1 MPGTRPPPNPAT
13 DSDPAGHASAKSGQ
27 PDIRVAVHALKLAGG
42 GVGSTGFGAP
52 ASCSPDTVAS
62 KLRRCASDGIFNTF
76 FGEFNFGNL
85 PEDYLLRSINLFGRE
100 VIPALRD
107 FEPF

>member
-1 MPGTRPPPNPAT
+1 LNSLKRLARLKPPCPEQGRRQTRRQIATPP
-13 DSDPAGHASAKSGQ
+13 
-27 PDIRVAVHALKLAGG
+27 V
-42 GVGSTGFGAP
+42 GAP

-62 KLRRCASDGIFNTF
+62 KLRRWASDGMFNTF

-85 PEDYLLRSINLFGRE
+85 PEDCLLRSINLFGRE